1 MLKPREFPET
11 RPSLLEALR
20 GDDPQQSTWRDFF
33 DQYAPAVYR
42 VARLRGL
49 GAPDADDVVQQ
60 VMLAVSQH
68 IGGFRYDRDRGRFRQ
83 WVRKIAEN
91 RIIDLRRKRHASLDA
106 GLPEPLDD
114 GPTPDE
120 VWEREWRWQDILYCL
135 DEVAKDLSLRR
146 IEAFRLYVI
155 EGLPAAEVA
164 KRLDMSVGH
173 VYVTRTQVLN
183 RIRARMSE
191 LAAAEGHP
199 DE

>member
-1 MLKPREFPET
+1 MLKPREFPDT
-11 RPSLLEALR
+11 RPSLLGALR
-20 GDDPQQSTWRDFF
+20 GEDVERWREFF

-49 GAPDADDVVQQ
+49 ATPDAEDVVQQ

-68 IGGFRYDRDRGRFRQ
+68 IGGFQYDRDRGKFRQ
-83 WVRKIAEN
+83 WVRRIAEN
-91 RIIDLRRKRHASLDA
+91 RIIDLHRKRRATLDA
-106 GLPEPLDD
+106 GQFEPVDEE
-114 GPTPDE
+114 PTPDE
-120 VWEREWRWQDILYCL
+120 VWEREWRWQDVLYCL

-164 KRLDMSVGH
+164 ARLDMTVGH

-183 RIRARMSE
+183 RIRERMSA
-191 LAAAEGHP
+191 LDGAEDGR
-199 DE
+199 DG